1 MKINIIKDLIN
12 LITLKKISKNI
23 FKGENY
29 LTPWGRVFGGQVLAQ
44 SLYAAYQTVPIDRFA
59 HSMHGY
65 FILAGDV
72 NVPVRYEVDV
82 LRDGGSFTTRRVV
95 AYQKD
100 KAIFNMA
107 ASFQL
112 NQKGVDH
119 QISIPSVLTP
129 EILLTDL
136 QQIENYKDVAPKIY
150 QMIKATHPVVFEMK
164 PVENI
169 ASRIIK
175 DSSPYSNIW
184 FKTKEKV
191 ELDIQTQHQL
201 LAYASDYGLLL
212 TSTLPHRERFNKNNI
227 LSASLDHSLWFHRS
241 FKIDE
246 WLLYSMDSPS
256 ASNSRGF
263 SRGSIFNRQGI
274 LVASV
279 AQEGLIRELIIP

>member
-1 MKINIIKDLIN
+1 MKTIKDLID
-12 LITLKKISKNI
+12 LISFKKISKNI
-23 FKGENY
+23 FEGGNY

-44 SLYAAYQTVPIDRFA
+44 SLYAAYQTVPTDRFA

-65 FILAGDV
+65 FILAGDI
-72 NVPVRYEVDV
+72 NLPVRYEVDV

-136 QQIENYKDVAPKIY
+136 QQIQNYKDEAPNIY
-150 QMIKATHPVVFEMK
+150 QMIEAIHPVIFEMK

-169 ASRIIK
+169 ASRMIK
-175 DSSPYSNIW
+175 DSIPYSNIW
-184 FKTKEKV
+184 FKTKEKI
-191 ELDIQTQHQL
+191 ELDLKTQHQL

-212 TSTLPHRERFNKNNI
+212 TSTLPHRERFNKSNI
-227 LSASLDHSLWFHRS
+227 LSASLDHSLWFHRA
-241 FKIDE
+241 FKIDD

-279 AQEGLIRELIIP
+279 AQEGLIRELITP

>member
-1 MKINIIKDLIN
+1 MCIRD
-12 LITLKKISKNI
+12 
-23 FKGENY
+23 
-29 LTPWGRVFGGQVLAQ
+29 RGQVLAQ

>member
-1 MKINIIKDLIN
+1 
-12 LITLKKISKNI
+12 
-23 FKGENY
+23 
-29 LTPWGRVFGGQVLAQ
+29 
-44 SLYAAYQTVPIDRFA
+44 
-59 HSMHGY
+59 MHGY

-227 LSASLDHSLWFHRS
+227 LSASLDHSLWFH
-241 FKIDE
+241 
-246 WLLYSMDSPS
+246 
-256 ASNSRGF
+256 
-263 SRGSIFNRQGI
+263 
-274 LVASV
+274 
-279 AQEGLIRELIIP
+279 

>member
-1 MKINIIKDLIN
+1 MKTIKDLID

-23 FKGENY
+23 FEGGNY

-44 SLYAAYQTVPIDRFA
+44 SLYAAYQTVPTDRFA

-65 FILAGDV
+65 FILAGDI
-72 NVPVRYEVDV
+72 NLPVRYEVDV

-136 QQIENYKDVAPKIY
+136 QQIQNYKDEAPNIY
-150 QMIKATHPVVFEMK
+150 QMIKAIHPVIFEMK

-169 ASRIIK
+169 ASRMIK
-175 DSSPYSNIW
+175 DSIPYSNIW
-184 FKTKEKV
+184 FKTKEKI
-191 ELDIQTQHQL
+191 ELDLKIQHQL

-212 TSTLPHRERFNKNNI
+212 TSTLPHRERFNKSNI
-227 LSASLDHSLWFHRS
+227 LSASLDHSLWFHRA
-241 FKIDE
+241 FKIDD